1 MDDSRTGTETA
12 PTAPPKW
19 KVRGNNLLIQMD
31 AAPEVTAGGLAIP
44 IEAREKPT
52 TGTVLAL
59 GDGVTKIVVKGN
71 KMGPIKTRVPDDSWF
86 VGQRVVVAE
95 YGGVPCE
102 MFGPRVC
109 VIPPELVLVR
119 QEKPDGPA

>member
-1 MDDSRTGTETA
+1 MDESQTGTETA

-59 GDGVTKIVVKGN
+59 GDRCH
-71 KMGPIKTRVPDDSWF
+71 GPERNEHEFVAPETHSFGWF